1 MVTSVYTE
9 ENNEE
14 PNIII
19 HAFNRFEFGE
29 SKCSEKPH
37 GKKEYIPIFGVG
49 GLIETS
55 IWAVHARPIKFSP
68 EAVKYFNIKKNTE
81 TKTYDYDSIIGKT
94 VGVIRR
100 IKENGIKIDKYHC
113 PKYKLLSLE
122 TQHYYNLCTAKV
134 QCLDTDE
141 IEDVVIARLSIPT
154 LLEYD

>member
-1 MVTSVYTE
+1 MVTSVYKE
-9 ENNEE
+9 ENEE

-19 HAFNRFEFGE
+19 HAFNRYEFGE
-29 SKCSEKPH
+29 SKCSENPH

-49 GLIETS
+49 GLVETS
-55 IWAVHARPIKFSP
+55 IWTAHARPIKFSP
-68 EAVKYFNIKKNTE
+68 EAVKYFKLTKNTE
-81 TKTYDYDSIIGKT
+81 TNTYDYDSIIGKT

-122 TQHYYNLCTAKV
+122 TPYYYNLCTA
-134 QCLDTDE
+134 E
-141 IEDVVIARLSIPT
+141 IECYKTGEKENVVIERLAIPE

>member
-1 MVTSVYTE
+1 MVTSVYKE
-9 ENNEE
+9 ENEE

-19 HAFNRFEFGE
+19 HAFNRFDFGE
-29 SKCSEKPH
+29 SKFSETPH

-55 IWAVHARPIKFSP
+55 ILAVHARPIKFSP
-68 EAVKYFNIKKNTE
+68 EAVTYFKLTKNTE
-81 TKTYDYDSIIGKT
+81 TKKYNNDSIIGKT

-100 IKENGIKIDKYHC
+100 INENGIKIDKYHC

-122 TQHYYNLCTAKV
+122 TQHYYNLCTAEVECYK
-134 QCLDTDE
+134 TGE
-141 IEDVVIARLSIPT
+141 KENVVIERLAIPE